1 MRGFF
6 NEKYFLQE
14 SGFSLCAAVCAFMLL
29 TGCGGGNLDKYYEN
43 ISELRD
49 CLFAAENADYKVS
62 AISGKRE
69 EPYAIDGVSGNKRDF
84 TVITVTPASFES
96 NLTYRY
102 RAEIN
107 GETYEGDLLPHPFAQ
122 TLSADIPVA
131 AKSDFTVTVS
141 AKTEQ
146 SFEMKN
152 AVTGELISAEKALTI
167 ALERMKNDI
176 KRFKN
181 KGGLNC
187 EIYVRL
193 MENPIDGSGGYFWY
207 VAFIGAEKDAVAVLL
222 KGDTGAVSAV
232 RV

>member
-1 MRGFF
+1 MKNTFCKRAVCA
-6 NEKYFLQE
+6 
-14 SGFSLCAAVCAFMLL
+14 LCAAVCAFMLL

-69 EPYAIDGVSGNKRDF
+69 EPYAIDGASGNKRDF

-146 SFEMKN
+146 SLEMKN